1 MMAAMVQSF
10 PSPTSTMTMLQTRPP
25 SSEAFQSGSQNQQH
39 QRNSQMPRNIYN
51 TSVGGMAA
59 GSYRGHTST
68 SPVSPYGFSNPPLL
82 PNGSNPLRQHP
93 TTVSPPRLENRT
105 VSAPSI
111 PLAQQ
116 STQSPSTSN
125 RPRPPVLAAS
135 SIPLNVSNGNNL
147 RQQFSS
153 DGHSPATTSTPPQL
167 ASRPLSAADL
177 SLPPA
182 QTASYATVAKSSPD
196 RYRRNHRRAETVGA
210 STTFNQGQG
219 GSAMP
224 SGSGMATVGHLY
236 THPTQT
242 SSTPS
247 LTTYPSYRGAPT
259 ASPPMMHE
267 HDSGAQPTLASKD
280 DMNLQRDRPA
290 PTDLAKRYRRR
301 SISSMEAK
309 NFAIPLSEAAPPK
322 PQGPT
327 MSYAAMLASP
337 SPEEGKE
344 ASMPIVDRPTS
355 SHGRSGS
362 NESSISGRSAPKSSG
377 AKRFELP
384 SATASTAQEATPI
397 ARNEAK
403 VVVIPARGSSEAN
416 KRLTGPSPLSKPMP
430 TSPEVPSSDHTF
442 ADPEPMKPVIPIGAQ
457 GNTTPTG
464 IPQSAAA
471 QHLAALNKKEG
482 KKEGK
487 SSRLRRAFSFGSAAE
502 LRKASAE
509 NSAAVASNE
518 RAKLRKDRYA
528 DEQEALQ
535 AAEIQKQEAAGLGE
549 GIYSGQGHFFTGSTD
564 NLSIS
569 STASSASVMIRKMGK
584 GMKKGSRS
592 LVGLFRPKSVVG
604 VPPADSAVPEVSMA
618 QVSMVTVEAEREKV
632 NVNANPHDQ
641 AGGGTGF
648 PKLERNSMDAAHI
661 IPESESSFGDRPS
674 SSRPDSSRGRRSIVG
689 GEEERAKVLAAVKK
703 GILKR
708 KLYHSIHNHRKAA
721 DVLLAGTDS
730 GQVSPITRPVD
741 TKSPDFNLPQIPHF
755 NESPHSSA
763 PSTPIDEHPPRS
775 GHRKTDSVNIEGE
788 EYFLS
793 LANFTNSDSKSL
805 PGTPRSLAARN
816 ISFSPRIQFHDTWPP
831 GEYDRRG
838 EIATCNR
845 LTPLLAQQIKE
856 ELNTFKMVCSPDIV
870 VVWHCSLNIGNG
882 STCGVQSLHALLLMI
897 ASLTARTFEHAI
909 GSSEV
914 ELLYPL
920 L

>member
-1 MMAAMVQSF
+1 MAAMVQSF
-10 PSPTSTMTMLQTRPP
+10 PSPTSTMTMLQTRPS
-25 SSEAFQSGSQNQQH
+25 SSEAFQNGSQGQQH

-59 GSYRGHTST
+59 GNYRGHTST
-68 SPVSPYGFSNPPLL
+68 SPVSPYGFSSPSIL

-93 TTVSPPRLENRT
+93 TALQPPRLENRT
-105 VSAPSI
+105 ASAPSV

-116 STQSPSTSN
+116 GSQQSSSITN
-125 RPRPPVLAAS
+125 RPRPPVVNTS
-135 SIPLNVSNGNNL
+135 SIQLSAPNSNNP
-147 RQQFSS
+147 RQQPLS
-153 DGHSPATTSTPPQL
+153 DGNTSSLTSGPPQL
-167 ASRPLSAADL
+167 ASRPLSTADI
-177 SLPPA
+177 SLPPL

-196 RYRRNHRRAETVGA
+196 RYRRNHRRAETSGA
-210 STTFNQGQG
+210 VITSSQNQG

-236 THPTQT
+236 NHPTQT
-242 SSTPS
+242 SSTPT
-247 LTTYPSYRGAPT
+247 LTSYPSYRGTQTGP
-259 ASPPMMHE
+259 SPIVNDYSP
-267 HDSGAQPTLASKD
+267 GIQPRLASKD
-280 DMNLQRDRPA
+280 DLNLQRERQA

-309 NFAIPLSEAAPPK
+309 DFAIPLSEAGPPQQ
-322 PQGPT
+322 QGPT
-327 MSYAAMLASP
+327 KSYAAMLAGP
-337 SPEEGKE
+337 SPQERKE
-344 ASMPIVDRPTS
+344 VWTSPAAERPTS

-362 NESSISGRSAPKSSG
+362 NESSGSAPSVPKSSG

-384 SATASTAQEATPI
+384 SGGAAAAAAAAATTAQEATPI

-403 VVVIPARGSSEAN
+403 VMTIPIRGSSEAS
-416 KRLTGPSPLSKPMP
+416 KRLTSPSPLSKPIAM
-430 TSPEVPSSDHTF
+430 SPEGSSSKQPFD
-442 ADPEPMKPVIPIGAQ
+442 APEPPKPATPIVAQ
-457 GNTTPTG
+457 TNTTPTG

-471 QHLAALNKKEG
+471 QHLAALNKKDG

-509 NSAAVASNE
+509 NSAAAASTE

-604 VPPADSAVPEVSMA
+604 VPAADSAVPEVSMA

-648 PKLERNSMDAAHI
+648 PKLERNSMDAAHMA
-661 IPESESSFGDRPS
+661 SEPKTSFGERPS

-689 GEEERAKVLAAVKK
+689 GEDERAKVLAAVKK

-708 KLYHSIHNHRKAA
+708 KL
-721 DVLLAGTDS
+721 
-730 GQVSPITRPVD
+730 
-741 TKSPDFNLPQIPHF
+741 
-755 NESPHSSA
+755 
-763 PSTPIDEHPPRS
+763 
-775 GHRKTDSVNIEGE
+775 
-788 EYFLS
+788 
-793 LANFTNSDSKSL
+793 
-805 PGTPRSLAARN
+805 
-816 ISFSPRIQFHDTWPP
+816 
-831 GEYDRRG
+831 
-838 EIATCNR
+838 
-845 LTPLLAQQIKE
+845 
-856 ELNTFKMVCSPDIV
+856 
-870 VVWHCSLNIGNG
+870 
-882 STCGVQSLHALLLMI
+882 
-897 ASLTARTFEHAI
+897 
-909 GSSEV
+909 
-914 ELLYPL
+914 
-920 L
+920 

>member
-10 PSPTSTMTMLQTRPP
+10 PSPTSTMTMLQTRPS
-25 SSEAFQSGSQNQQH
+25 SSEAFQSGSQGQQH

-68 SPVSPYGFSNPPLL
+68 SPGSPYGFSSPPIL

-93 TTVSPPRLENRT
+93 TAAPPPRLENRT
-105 VSAPSI
+105 ASAPSV

-116 STQSPSTSN
+116 GPQQSHSISN
-125 RPRPPVLAAS
+125 RPRPPVVNTSSVQLSAS
-135 SIPLNVSNGNNL
+135 SSNNPHQQPL
-147 RQQFSS
+147 S
-153 DGHSPATTSTPPQL
+153 DGNTSAISSVPPQL
-167 ASRPLSAADL
+167 ASRPLSTADL
-177 SLPPA
+177 SLPPL

-196 RYRRNHRRAETVGA
+196 RYRRNHRRAETAGA
-210 STTFNQGQG
+210 LITSSPGHS

-242 SSTPS
+242 SSTPT
-247 LTTYPSYRGAPT
+247 LTSYPSYRGAQTGP
-259 ASPPMMHE
+259 SPITNDYNP
-267 HDSGAQPTLASKD
+267 GNQPRLASKD
-280 DMNLQRDRPA
+280 DLNLQRERQA
-290 PTDLAKRYRRR
+290 STDLAKRYRRR

-309 NFAIPLSEAAPPK
+309 DFAIPLSEAGPPQQ
-322 PQGPT
+322 QGPVK
-327 MSYAAMLASP
+327 SYAAMLAGP
-337 SPEEGKE
+337 SPQERKE
-344 ASMPIVDRPTS
+344 VRTAPAVERPTS
-355 SHGRSGS
+355 SHGRTGS
-362 NESSISGRSAPKSSG
+362 NESSVSGRSAPSPPKSSG
-377 AKRFELP
+377 AKRFEFSSHAP
-384 SATASTAQEATPI
+384 TAAQEATPV

-403 VVVIPARGSSEAN
+403 VVTIPARGSSEAN
-416 KRLTGPSPLSKPMP
+416 KRLTNPSPLSKPMAM
-430 TSPEVPSSDHTF
+430 SPEIPSSKQVF
-442 ADPEPMKPVIPIGAQ
+442 NEPEPLKPAAPIVAQ
-457 GNTTPTG
+457 TSTTPTG

-509 NSAAVASNE
+509 NSAAAASTE

-528 DEQEALQ
+528 DEQEAQQ

-604 VPPADSAVPEVSMA
+604 VPAADSAVPEVSMA

-641 AGGGTGF
+641 VGGGTGF

-661 IPESESSFGDRPS
+661 AAEPKTSFGDRPG

-708 KLYHSIHNHRKAA
+708 KLYNP
-721 DVLLAGTDS
+721 T
-730 GQVSPITRPVD
+730 Q
-741 TKSPDFNLPQIPHF
+741 
-755 NESPHSSA
+755 
-763 PSTPIDEHPPRS
+763 
-775 GHRKTDSVNIEGE
+775 
-788 EYFLS
+788 
-793 LANFTNSDSKSL
+793 
-805 PGTPRSLAARN
+805 
-816 ISFSPRIQFHDTWPP
+816 
-831 GEYDRRG
+831 
-838 EIATCNR
+838 
-845 LTPLLAQQIKE
+845 
-856 ELNTFKMVCSPDIV
+856 
-870 VVWHCSLNIGNG
+870 
-882 STCGVQSLHALLLMI
+882 
-897 ASLTARTFEHAI
+897 
-909 GSSEV
+909 
-914 ELLYPL
+914 
-920 L
+920 